1 MTQILSRS
9 LIAMD
14 PDTAP
19 SPTPESP
26 EPTSH
31 EVPLEQESVDSGAP
45 TPFPSDTPFVLFLK
59 GILMGSA
66 DIVPGVSGGTMALIT
81 GIYQRLIHAIKGI
94 DLKFIPYLL
103 KGEREKAAENFRA
116 IDFQLLVPLMLG
128 ILLAFLTL
136 AQVIL
141 FFMEDYRALVFAFFF
156 GLILAS
162 AGIVYKYIEKID
174 RGCVLSAIGG
184 FVFVV
189 LVIGLKELGENH
201 SLPVLFFSGMI
212 AICAMI
218 LPGISG
224 SLIMVILNQYEYM
237 LDALKNFRESLVE
250 ILVFVVGAVLGLALF
265 SRLLDYLLRTHKS
278 VTMAFLF
285 GLMLGALR
293 KPMEEIG
300 GEVGTSFVSVEFAGV
315 IVAAVVGVC
324 AVLMVELKAKNMEE
338 KSG

>member
-1 MTQILSRS
+1 MNS
-9 LIAMD
+9 
-14 PDTAP
+14 DTAAQP
-19 SPTPESP
+19 P
-26 EPTSH
+26 EPGNTQEDERAPDPMRYDQPVRH
-31 EVPLEQESVDSGAP
+31 EDLDSSTQAIP
-45 TPFPSDTPFVLFLK
+45 TTTDTPFSLFLK

-94 DLKFIPYLL
+94 DLKFIPYFLQ
-103 KGEREKAAENFRA
+103 GERKKAKENFKA
-116 IDFQLLVPLMLG
+116 IDFQLLVPLGLG

-136 AQVIL
+136 ARVIRYL
-141 FFMEDYRALVFAFFF
+141 MDDHRALVFAFFF

-174 RGCVLSAIGG
+174 IRNVLSALAG

-201 SLPVLFFSGMI
+201 SLPVIFLAGMV
-212 AICAMI
+212 AIIAMI

-237 LDALKNFRESLVE
+237 LDALRNFREHILD
-250 ILVFVVGAVLGLALF
+250 ILVFMVGAVLGLAAF
-265 SRLLDYLLRTHKS
+265 SRLLDYLLREHKS

-300 GEVGTSFVSVEFAGV
+300 GEVGTSFASMDFAGV
-315 IVAAVVGVC
+315 VIAAVVGFA
-324 AVLMVELKAKNMEE
+324 AVLLVELQAKKLEE
-338 KSG
+338 QT